1 MFAIHQLRI
10 LSFENVAYDILK
22 AVGLIKITK
31 QGIISKLVTLGGMRT
46 SQEHEE
52 QEPRNGWRR
61 RKG

>member
-1 MFAIHQLRI
+1 M
-10 LSFENVAYDILK
+10 AYDILK